1 MDEAYLNIGWIS
13 MGTSQPQLSVWDVA
27 YLYCIGHHVNDMG
40 IVTLSFP
47 LPNAPNLEPDEMQ
60 PLLSCEFETEH
71 LNASP
76 PSQAYGSLGQ
86 PDVIVCPK
94 MAWRQLRIASY
105 AYPLMLL
112 SAFVLTIFIKGFINT
127 DSVKACIYAFLHM
140 HYYLTLAKAV

>member
-1 MDEAYLNIGWIS
+1 MKGSPCYPVNLRAFECKPS
-13 MGTSQPQLSVWDVA
+13 FSQV
-27 YLYCIGHHVNDMG
+27 
-40 IVTLSFP
+40 
-47 LPNAPNLEPDEMQ
+47 
-60 PLLSCEFETEH
+60 
-71 LNASP
+71 
-76 PSQAYGSLGQ
+76 YGSLGQ
-86 PDVIVCPK
+86 PDVVVCPK